1 MSVVET
7 ESPLSTVLAAAPAP
21 TGIRLLR
28 APISEPPYDDQRPGG
43 QPLPLRPASWT
54 RGRPLRLVP
63 PLEDEPDPRTPV
75 SELPSAQVFA
85 HALVQRLLEVLA
97 GVRPL
102 AQLQRDSSL
111 EVYDGLEMLL
121 TVRPRPKGVRPDRR
135 DVRSVHVQEQE
146 DGVAEVNATVR
157 RNGRYTAFALRLEGI
172 SGHWRCTELVG
183 V

>member
-7 ESPLSTVLAAAPAP
+7 ESLLTTALATPAP

-28 APISEPPYDDQRPGG
+28 APLSEPPYDDQRPGG
-43 QPLPLRPASWT
+43 QPLALRPASWT
-54 RGRPLRLVP
+54 RTRPLRLVP
-63 PLEDEPDPRTPV
+63 PLSDEPDPRTPATD
-75 SELPSAQVFA
+75 LPSAQVFA

-111 EVYDGLEMLL
+111 EVYDGLQLL
-121 TVRPRPKGVRPDRR
+121 LAARPRPQGARPDRR
-135 DVRSVHVQEQE
+135 DVRSVHVQQA

-157 RNGRYTAFALRLEGI
+157 RNGRYSAFALRLEGI
-172 SGHWRCTELVG
+172 GGRWRCTELVG